1 MAILIKDEEA
11 DRLIRELVERTG
23 ETITDAVK
31 KSVAARLQSTPL
43 SAREIA
49 ERTRRLKALLVKA
62 DAMQTH
68 DNRSA
73 EEIIG
78 FNERGHF
85 D

>member
-1 MAILIKDEEA
+1 MTILIKDDET

-23 ETITDAVK
+23 ETITVAVK

-49 ERTRRLKALLVKA
+49 ERTRRLNALIA
-62 DAMQTH
+62 RSDALPTR
-68 DNRSA
+68 DDRSA
-73 EEIIG
+73 EDIIG
-78 FNERGHF
+78 FNQRGYF